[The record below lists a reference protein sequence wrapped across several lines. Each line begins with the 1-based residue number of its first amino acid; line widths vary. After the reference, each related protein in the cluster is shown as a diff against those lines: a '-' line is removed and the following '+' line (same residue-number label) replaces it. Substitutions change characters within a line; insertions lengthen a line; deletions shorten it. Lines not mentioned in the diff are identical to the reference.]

1 MKEQS
6 FAQQSKTMETLTI
19 HTKNKAQTKA
29 IKAVLKAM
37 EIPFESNVGS
47 TYDPEFVA
55 KIKASEEEER
65 YGKTKAIKTDD
76 LWK

>member
-1 MKEQS
+1 
-6 FAQQSKTMETLTI
+6 MEILTI

-37 EIPFESNVGS
+37 EIPFESSSGS

-55 KIKASEEEER
+55 KIKASEEEEK
-65 YGKTKAIKTDD
+65 YGKTKTIKTDD

>member
-1 MKEQS
+1 
-6 FAQQSKTMETLTI
+6 METLTI
-19 HTKNKAQTKA
+19 HTKNKAQTEA

-37 EIPFESNVGS
+37 EIPFESES

-55 KIKASEEEER
+55 KIKASEEEEK
-65 YGKTKAIKTDD
+65 YNKTKAIKTDD

>member
-1 MKEQS
+1 
-6 FAQQSKTMETLTI
+6 METLKV
-19 HTKNKAQTKA
+19 HTKNKAQADA

-37 EIPFESNVGS
+37 EIPFESEGES

-55 KIKASEEEER
+55 KIKASEEEEK

>member
-1 MKEQS
+1 
-6 FAQQSKTMETLTI
+6 METLII

-37 EIPFESNVGS
+37 EIPFESKNES
-47 TYDPEFVA
+47 DYNPEFVA
-55 KIKASEEEER
+55 KIKPSEEEEN
-65 YGKTKAIKTDD
+65 YGKTKAISTDD